1 MVLDRD
7 LGEQHASLAL
17 SRYEQTVAA
26 DLDLFGA
33 NGNQKRKQR
42 YFDLQIAELVRTHGW
57 EARILQRGAR
67 GATYDAI
74 PKGFGLH
81 NANAAAQTP
90 PGVKSHEYPTLL
102 RENSPG
108 GNLRQ
113 YLPTWHGF
121 DYGLPSQSQQEQPVA
136 VTRGNT

>member
-1 MVLDRD
+1 LSLATGFGKELFGAEMVLDRD

-33 NGNQKRKQR
+33 NGNQKGKQR

-90 PGVKSHEYPTLL
+90 AGVKSHEYPTLL

-113 YLPTWHGF
+113 YLP
-121 DYGLPSQSQQEQPVA
+121 A
-136 VTRGNT
+136 